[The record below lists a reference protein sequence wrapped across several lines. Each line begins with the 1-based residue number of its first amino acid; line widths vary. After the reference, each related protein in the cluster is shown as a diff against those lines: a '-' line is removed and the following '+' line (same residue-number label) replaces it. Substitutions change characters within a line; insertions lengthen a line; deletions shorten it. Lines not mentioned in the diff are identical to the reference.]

1 MDGVKIDPSSQAPQ
15 VIHQAQKGT
24 SIFEVFVICFII
36 VLVFSLGIFSGST
49 YQAYLNDET
58 ATKYRILTQKLDV
71 LIDGPDTQDI
81 LNLSRMVNDNA
92 STLIEIKD
100 KIEEVKLKV
109 NMRNAIDKLKREEK
123 APIKGL

>member
-1 MDGVKIDPSSQAPQ
+1 MNFLPAFV
-15 VIHQAQKGT
+15 HLFN

-123 APIKGL
+123 APIKGLRVV